1 MPDRSAEIPFQ
12 AGRNVL
18 SKGMPRKPKFTF
30 VDLFAGIGG
39 FHQALHQLG
48 GRCVMVCERD
58 KFARRSYEAFHRKKL
73 PANFFLTHDDE
84 LPGVWSFPD
93 DIRKVTQSSNTDI
106 GEPEWIKHISER
118 VDRCDV
124 VCAGF
129 PCQPFSQA
137 GKKKGF
143 DDTRGTLFHDVARII
158 KAKQPK
164 AFFLENVRGLI
175 SHDWSEAFGTVTESG
190 YKVGRTLK
198 VILEKLFGAEE
209 SGGLSYHPA
218 CDKSDGR
225 MVTPGVFLVHA
236 SDHGLPQSR
245 PRVFIIGFK
254 SKAAAAAFK
263 LPTMN
268 SPKPRRL
275 ARLLGVSEVLMKG
288 EKDENG
294 NWPKRRVVGF
304 TLRCGGKRSPVHDKR
319 NWDQYY
325 VIKKLRVKKSKKGV
339 KYKKKKISI
348 NQIKVLPITWK
359 HGLKLQGFPGRANL
373 PAGVSSAQMMK
384 QLGNSV
390 AVPAIKAWGE
400 KIAKAISKS

>member
-1 MPDRSAEIPFQ
+1 
-12 AGRNVL
+12 
-18 SKGMPRKPKFTF
+18 MPRKPKFTF

-39 FHQALHQLG
+39 FHEALHQLG

-73 PANFFLTHDDE
+73 SADFFVTHDDE

-93 DIRKVTQSSNTDI
+93 DIRKVTQSSCADI
-106 GEPEWIKHISER
+106 DETKWIKHISER

-137 GKKKGF
+137 GKKRGF

-158 KAKQPK
+158 KAKHPK

-175 SHDWSEAFGTVTESG
+175 SHDWSEAFGTITENSF
-190 YKVGRTLK
+190 KVGRTLK
-198 VILEKLFGAEE
+198 VILEKLFGNEE
-209 SGGLSYHPA
+209 SGGLSYYPA
-218 CDKSDGR
+218 CDRSDSR
-225 MVTPGVFLVHA
+225 MVIPGVFLVRA
-236 SDHGLPQSR
+236 SDHGLPQAR
-245 PRVFIIGFK
+245 PRVFIIGFR

-263 LPTMN
+263 LPATN

-294 NWPKRRVVGF
+294 HWPKRRIVGF

-325 VIKKLRVKKSKKGV
+325 VIKKSRVKKSKGGRKN
-339 KYKKKKISI
+339 KKKKISI

-373 PAGVSSAQMMK
+373 PAGVSPAQMMK

-400 KIAKAISKS
+400 QITKAILKS